1 VGLRGWVRELE
12 RDAGDLGGTLQ
23 LPDGTEVRYESEEM
37 LEALLAAIEGREH
50 RLLPYLRQIPTSEGM
65 PGMIRAIEGSRERV
79 S

>member
-1 VGLRGWVRELE
+1 VRKLE

-50 RLLPYLRQIPTSEGM
+50 RLLPYLRQIPTSEVM